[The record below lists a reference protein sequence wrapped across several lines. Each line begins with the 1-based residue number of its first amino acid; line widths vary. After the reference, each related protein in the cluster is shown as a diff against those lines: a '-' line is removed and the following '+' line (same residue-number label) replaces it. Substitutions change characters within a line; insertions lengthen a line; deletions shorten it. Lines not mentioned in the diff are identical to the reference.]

1 MSDVSISRTL
11 FSYVIDPQVVGYDA
25 SIFTTTSG
33 TPAVAS
39 NKYRWNAA
47 GSRLDYQLLFGEVSV
62 PLTIPTA
69 PTSGHS
75 RRIGFKTYGPSNK
88 GSVYFDITGAVL
100 SAKVVTNAGTT
111 YTEEIPWNSNWT
123 NAETFFRVSWDE
135 KMANFTVG
143 SGSNQARVTIVV
155 GPTELLNIP
164 AYFVLESGVSDN
176 MDASY
181 IQILNAARVATLS
194 SSGIITEITP
204 GTGATNLGKAED
216 SAHASGDTGVAVWAK
231 RTDTPA
237 SSAGTD
243 GDYATINQDSLGHL
257 WSREGFAPGFE
268 NNTDQVAMTL
278 PRAVA
283 TNTGVVSLDVSS
295 ALETSSVTKASAGRL
310 YALSGYID
318 ATAPSATY
326 YIQILNASSLPAD
339 GAVTHLV
346 EPKQIVHATGSPS
359 YFSYDYG
366 LFGRYASTGIV
377 VCISSTQFTKT
388 ISGAYLA
395 MTAAY
400 L

>member
-88 GSVYFDITGAVL
+88 GSVYFDITDAVL

-257 WSREGFAPGFE
+257 WGREGFAPGYE
-268 NNTDQVAMTL
+268 NNTTGKAIVEENYSMT
-278 PRAVA
+278 R
-283 TNTGVVSLDVSS
+283 
-295 ALETSSVTKASAGRL
+295 VTADGQIKASAGFVRHISFAATGTVTAGTITL
-310 YALSGYID
+310 YNNTAESGTVLWSGIIQVG
-318 ATAPSATY
+318 TAPVTVP
-326 YIQILNASSLPAD
+326 INAD
-339 GAVTHLV
+339 
-346 EPKQIVHATGSPS
+346 
-359 YFSYDYG
+359 
-366 LFGRYASTGIV
+366 ASTGIYV
-377 VCISSTQFTKT
+377 GYDGTVANVATHVSWR
-388 ISGAYLA
+388 
-395 MTAAY
+395 
-400 L
+400 